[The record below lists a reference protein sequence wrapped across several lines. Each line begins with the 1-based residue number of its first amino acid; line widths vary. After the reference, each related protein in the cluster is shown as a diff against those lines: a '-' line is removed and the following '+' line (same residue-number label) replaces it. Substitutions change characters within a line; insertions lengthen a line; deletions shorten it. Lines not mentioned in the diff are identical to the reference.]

1 MPELPEA
8 ETITRALDRV
18 LKKRKIKKVEVF
30 TPKLRTPLG
39 PLCMAKLEGRE
50 FTGCRRRAR
59 YAVADLDDGRML
71 VFHFGMTGTVRVDPR
86 EVQRR
91 KHDHAVLTLDDGT
104 ELRFNDPR
112 RFGSVE
118 VQCCGKDGWPESL
131 AGIGVE
137 PRSSAFTGELLY
149 NASRKRTKPV
159 KALIMDNALVTGI
172 GNIYAAETLFACG
185 IRPQRPASRL
195 TRGECDAIAREA
207 KRILKL
213 AIKCGGTTVHD
224 FRSVDGSEGKFV
236 QKLKIYAQKQCP
248 VCGTAVA
255 KVTLGG
261 RTSWYCPKCQ
271 K

>member
-104 ELRFNDPR
+104 ELR
-112 RFGSVE
+112 
-118 VQCCGKDGWPESL
+118 
-131 AGIGVE
+131 
-137 PRSSAFTGELLY
+137 
-149 NASRKRTKPV
+149 
-159 KALIMDNALVTGI
+159 
-172 GNIYAAETLFACG
+172 
-185 IRPQRPASRL
+185 
-195 TRGECDAIAREA
+195 
-207 KRILKL
+207 
-213 AIKCGGTTVHD
+213 CGGTTIHD

-261 RTSWYCPKCQ
+261 RTSWYCPSCQ
-271 K
+271 A

>member
-18 LKKRKIKKVEVF
+18 LKKRKIKKVEIF
-30 TPKLRTPLG
+30 TPKLRTPLK
-39 PLCMAKLEGRE
+39 PLCTAKLEGRE

-59 YAVADLDDGRML
+59 YAVADLDDGRTL

-104 ELRFNDPR
+104 ELR
-112 RFGSVE
+112 
-118 VQCCGKDGWPESL
+118 
-131 AGIGVE
+131 
-137 PRSSAFTGELLY
+137 
-149 NASRKRTKPV
+149 
-159 KALIMDNALVTGI
+159 
-172 GNIYAAETLFACG
+172 
-185 IRPQRPASRL
+185 
-195 TRGECDAIAREA
+195 
-207 KRILKL
+207 
-213 AIKCGGTTVHD
+213 CGGTTVHD